1 MRRFVKE
8 SARLTRNPLGVV
20 GLFIALVYGIAGL
33 VLGVSA
39 RYLSGSERLPLIW
52 FLVLFPFALLATFYV
67 LVSRHHSKLY
77 APLDFYDKD
86 GFFRTLTADEHRVRL
101 DEAVKDALQEEEQP
115 LRTADGVGAPGT
127 GEPDSTTVNSLRQT
141 YVMAEELALREIE
154 AEFGVPVQRN
164 LAVGSALLD
173 GVAGLHG
180 VLTAIEVKFVRGP
193 EWRRRAREAIGQAV
207 YEMRLPAGMP
217 LLVALV
223 TEGVPPSETESM
235 RTEFARTFGLWQS
248 GHKAWFKI
256 YDLAQLKAKYGL
268 GDSDMSGRQD
278 QIFGRHTK
286 RQDLAPTPRP
296 VKSRS
301 DHNPVG
307 KPTASSGLPPPP
319 H

>member
-1 MRRFVKE
+1 MSEGVGGFMKA

-33 VLGVSA
+33 VLGLSA
-39 RYLSGSERLPLIW
+39 QYLSGNERLPLIW

-77 APLDFYDKD
+77 APLDFYDKE

-101 DEAVKDALQEEEQP
+101 DKAVKDALQEEEQP
-115 LRTADGVGAPGT
+115 PRTAGS
-127 GEPDSTTVNSLRQT
+127 GEPDTPTANSLRQT

-193 EWRRRAREAIGQAV
+193 EWRRRAREVIGQAV
-207 YEMRLPAGMP
+207 YEMHLPTGMP

-223 TEGVPPSETESM
+223 TEGVPPDETESM

-256 YDLAQLKAKYGL
+256 YDFAQLKAKYGL
-268 GDSDMSGRQD
+268 GG
-278 QIFGRHTK
+278 
-286 RQDLAPTPRP
+286 
-296 VKSRS
+296 
-301 DHNPVG
+301 
-307 KPTASSGLPPPP
+307 
-319 H
+319 